1 MDLVRC
7 VSVPDNE
14 LAVLRGRDEV
24 SAVGRPVHGVD
35 LCKMTLERALRLH
48 CEAWQG
54 LDTVAGNIAD
64 CSQLLAVHSTG

>member
-1 MDLVRC
+1 
-7 VSVPDNE
+7 
-14 LAVLRGRDEV
+14 
-24 SAVGRPVHGVD
+24 
-35 LCKMTLERALRLH
+35 MTLECALRLH